1 MKSIA
6 PCIWFDKNAEEAVKF
21 YVSVFKNSKID
32 SVSHYGDGMHMPNGT
47 VLAIL
52 FAINGQDF
60 MALNGGPG
68 VPHSN
73 AVSFMVNCDTQAEL
87 DDYWAKL
94 TADGGSEVQCGWL
107 KDKFGLSW
115 QIVPASLPKLLGGD
129 QAQTNRVMAE
139 VMKMIKLDIATME
152 KAATR

>member
-21 YVSVFKNSKID
+21 YVSVFKNSKIH
-32 SVSHYGDGMHMPNGT
+32 SVSHYGDGMHMPKST

-152 KAATR
+152 KAAAR